1 MLIGC
6 GGDGG
11 GVIVCDREG
20 VSWCVLVGGDRG
32 GVMMGVKWI
41 WCREGE
47 SVCVNSCGGDRRGRY
62 RGDSVC

>member
-1 MLIGC
+1 M
-6 GGDGG
+6 
-11 GVIVCDREG
+11 IVCDREG